1 MPAYTPRLIVVC
13 SGAGTF
19 FEVADLHV
27 PSVSLCVFEFADLH
41 GPL

>member
-1 MPAYTPRLIVVC
+1 MPAYTLLPIVVW

-19 FEVADLHV
+19 FEVADLHG